1 MPLTGT
7 FNRSMDQKNRFAVP
21 KRLRE
26 ELGEGKLESLYV
38 APGRN
43 CSLDLYSTEAFEE
56 LANRVAE
63 QSPTRADIRN
73 YKRLFY
79 GRAERVDLDL
89 QGRIRIPER
98 LATLAQLQK
107 EIILI
112 GVHDH
117 VEVWDSNL
125 WQEYLDKHQSD
136 FDTMADKV
144 FD

>member
-7 FNRSMDQKNRFAVP
+7 FNRSMDTKNRFAVP

-26 ELGEGKLESLYV
+26 EFGGEKLESLFI
-38 APGRN
+38 APGTD
-43 CSLDLYSTEAFEE
+43 CSLDLYSTSAFEE
-56 LANRVAE
+56 LANRVAA

-79 GRAERVDLDL
+79 GRAERADLDS
-89 QGRIRIPER
+89 QGRVRIPER
-98 LATLAQLQK
+98 LVSFAHLEK

-112 GVHDH
+112 GVQDH
-117 VEVWDSNL
+117 VEVWDAET
-125 WQEYLDKHQSD
+125 WQQFLKKYQTE
-136 FDTMADKV
+136 FDSMAGSV